1 VTLLE
6 LRNLAVRF
14 HTPEG
19 VVEAVDAVDLD
30 VKQGEIL
37 GLVGESGSGKSVT
50 CLAAMGL
57 LEANA
62 ETSGDLR
69 FDGQPVTPAQ
79 RGRAIG
85 MIFQEPRASL
95 DPVRTIGSQ
104 LAEVLALHRPE
115 LGRAGTAAEAASLLR
130 RVGLPAPE
138 RQLAAYP
145 HEMSGGMAQR
155 IAIALAL
162 AGAPRLLLADE
173 PTTALDVTVQ
183 AQVLELLVRLRDET
197 GMAVVLVTHDL
208 GIVAQYAD
216 RVAVMRHGRVVERGS
231 VHALF
236 ANPAHAYTREL
247 IAALPA
253 TAEAAAAAPAAPE
266 PLLRAT
272 GLARH
277 FAHRRALFRKP
288 APLRAVDGVSF
299 HIDAGETLALV
310 GESGC
315 GKSTI
320 AMMVA
325 GLLAMTAGTI
335 SFAGRDLAALSRA
348 ERRALRRELQIVL
361 QDPGEAL
368 DPRLSCA
375 AQVEE
380 PLVIHGIG
388 SKAERRA
395 TVRATL
401 AAVGLDAWAHDRRP
415 HELSGGQRQRA
426 ALARALVLRPRML
439 VLDEPTSALDV
450 SIQAQV
456 IALLGRLQQERNLAY
471 LFISHDLRLVSRVA
485 HRVAVVYLGRIV
497 ETAPAARLFAA
508 PRHPYTQ
515 ALLSAVPEPDPAR
528 RDRLRI
534 LLPGEPPSPAALI
547 TGCRFRPRCALAR
560 PVCAVEDPALLP
572 PPDGAGEA
580 VACHVVQGTV

>member
-1 VTLLE
+1 MTLLRLE
-6 LRNLAVRF
+6 NLAVRF
-14 HTPEG
+14 HTPDG
-19 VVEAVDAVDLD
+19 VVEAVAGIDLD
-30 VKQGEIL
+30 VQQGEIL

-57 LEANA
+57 LESNA

-69 FDGQPVTPAQ
+69 FEGAPITPSL

-95 DPVRTIGSQ
+95 DPIRTIGSQ
-104 LAEVLALHRPE
+104 LGEILSLHRAD
-115 LGRAGTAAEAASLLR
+115 LDRAGRAAEAASLLR

-162 AGAPRLLLADE
+162 AGSPRLLLADE

-183 AQVLELLVRLRDET
+183 AQVLELLGRLRDET

-208 GIVAQYAD
+208 GVVAQYAD
-216 RVAVMRHGRVVERGS
+216 RVVVMRHGKVVEQAPVRR
-231 VHALF
+231 LF
-236 ANPAHAYTREL
+236 AAPAHAYTREL
-247 IAALPA
+247 IAALPS
-253 TAEAAAAAPAAPE
+253 TSEAAAATQAAPA

-272 GLARH
+272 NLARH
-277 FAHRRALFRKP
+277 FAQRRSLFRKSP
-288 APLRAVDGVSF
+288 PLRAVDGVSF
-299 HIDAGETLALV
+299 HVDAGETLAVV

-325 GLLAMTAGTI
+325 GLLPMTAGAI
-335 SFAGRDLAALSRA
+335 SFAGQDFAGQSSAQ
-348 ERRALRRELQIVL
+348 RRALRRDLQIVL
-361 QDPGEAL
+361 QDPSEAL
-368 DPRLSCA
+368 DPRLSVA
-375 AQVEE
+375 TQVEE
-380 PLVIHGIG
+380 PLAIHDIG
-388 SKAERRA
+388 SRSDRRA
-395 TVRATL
+395 RVRDTL
-401 AAVGLDAWAHDRRP
+401 AAVGLDAWALDRRP
-415 HELSGGQRQRA
+415 HELSGGQRQRVS
-426 ALARALVLRPRML
+426 LARALVLQPKML

-456 IALLGRLQQERNLAY
+456 IALLGQLQQERNLAY

-497 ETAPAARLFAA
+497 ETAHAARLFAA

-534 LLPGEPPSPAALI
+534 LLPGEPPSPTAIIA
-547 TGCRFRPRCALAR
+547 GCRFRQRCALAR
-560 PVCAVEDPALLP
+560 PICAVEDPHLLP
-572 PPDGAGEA
+572 PPDGDGEL
-580 VACHVVQGTV
+580 VACHVVQGAA